1 MAERLPR
8 RTGEVINREEE
19 LRFQF
24 DGEDYSAFSGDTI
37 ASALAAAGVRVFSR
51 SFKYHRP
58 RGLLCC
64 AGHCPNCLVQV
75 GEEPNVRACRR
86 RVEAGMRVE
95 PQNVTPTLKR
105 DWLAPVM
112 RALSPFMSV
121 GFYYKTLYRPSWV
134 WKLGEPLLRA
144 ATGLGKVSVPK
155 IPSEGFDK
163 QYLRGDVVVVGAGPA
178 GMSATLSA
186 AGQGASVLLLDENGQ
201 LGGHLRTTG
210 DTQQRLPSLLE
221 KVRAA
226 GNIRVF
232 TETTVTGWFDHS
244 WLAAVR
250 GHRLYK
256 IRAGAVVLASGA
268 LERPLLFENNDL
280 PGVMLGSAAQR
291 LLRLHSVKP
300 GQRAVVMTANDDGWE
315 VAADLR
321 AAGVEVVAMA
331 DERERAA
338 SSSARVDALSADV
351 PVFWRHTVAAAHGG
365 SAVQA
370 ATIVPL
376 DGDGDTQAPRHRQDC
391 DLLLVSVGWTPN
403 TGLAYQAGVRFGFDE
418 KRAELTARDM
428 PENFAIAGRAAGTH
442 LLEHELAEGALAG
455 RSMAAAAG
463 RGDAPAAAQWTQVQE
478 EKAAE
483 PARSAPWVSVAGA
496 GKRFLC
502 YCEDVTEKDLYT
514 AVAEGYDSIELL
526 KRYSTISMGP
536 CQGKMCSMNAVHLC
550 ARANA
555 ASVDETG
562 STKSRPPLQP
572 ISLGALAGQNMEPV
586 RVMPVHD
593 WHLERGAK
601 MMVAGLW
608 LRPERYGDPAGE
620 VRAVRERVG
629 VIDVSTL
636 GKYKLTGPSV
646 PDILEKIYINR
657 WRKLAVG
664 RVRYGAMCNTEGI
677 VMDDGVTARVGEQEW
692 YMTTTSGGAGS
703 VNEWMQWWM
712 QSGWGE
718 GVQLLNRTDD
728 FAAVNLAGP
737 QARALLQKLTG
748 LQLGNDQF
756 PYMHARSGAVAGV
769 PCRLLRIGFTG
780 ELSYELHCPS
790 SYGRHLWERLLAAGE
805 QFGILPFGVEAQRVL
820 RLEKGHLII
829 GQDTDALSNPI
840 AAELSWAVKLD
851 KEDFL
856 GQRSLIRVTERGV
869 RQRLVG
875 FTVPG
880 VSVAPEE
887 GLQIVALGSNGKRPE
902 IIGWVSSCRFSPTL
916 NEVIGLC
923 WLPSEIAETDGAEFN
938 IWRDERPLAARVHHG
953 AVYDPEGARLRS

>member
-1 MAERLPR
+1 
-8 RTGEVINREEE
+8 
-19 LRFQF
+19 
-24 DGEDYSAFSGDTI
+24 
-37 ASALAAAGVRVFSR
+37 
-51 SFKYHRP
+51 
-58 RGLLCC
+58 
-64 AGHCPNCLVQV
+64 
-75 GEEPNVRACRR
+75 
-86 RVEAGMRVE
+86 
-95 PQNVTPTLKR
+95 
-105 DWLAPVM
+105 
-112 RALSPFMSV
+112 
-121 GFYYKTLYRPSWV
+121 
-134 WKLGEPLLRA
+134 
-144 ATGLGKVSVPK
+144 
-155 IPSEGFDK
+155 
-163 QYLRGDVVVVGAGPA
+163 
-178 GMSATLSA
+178 
-186 AGQGASVLLLDENGQ
+186 
-201 LGGHLRTTG
+201 
-210 DTQQRLPSLLE
+210 
-221 KVRAA
+221 
-226 GNIRVF
+226 
-232 TETTVTGWFDHS
+232 
-244 WLAAVR
+244 
-250 GHRLYK
+250 
-256 IRAGAVVLASGA
+256 
-268 LERPLLFENNDL
+268 
-280 PGVMLGSAAQR
+280 
-291 LLRLHSVKP
+291 
-300 GQRAVVMTANDDGWE
+300 
-315 VAADLR
+315 
-321 AAGVEVVAMA
+321 
-331 DERERAA
+331 
-338 SSSARVDALSADV
+338 
-351 PVFWRHTVAAAHGG
+351 
-365 SAVQA
+365 
-370 ATIVPL
+370 
-376 DGDGDTQAPRHRQDC
+376 
-391 DLLLVSVGWTPN
+391 
-403 TGLAYQAGVRFGFDE
+403 
-418 KRAELTARDM
+418 
-428 PENFAIAGRAAGTH
+428 
-442 LLEHELAEGALAG
+442 
-455 RSMAAAAG
+455 
-463 RGDAPAAAQWTQVQE
+463 
-478 EKAAE
+478 
-483 PARSAPWVSVAGA
+483 
-496 GKRFLC
+496 
-502 YCEDVTEKDLYT
+502 
-514 AVAEGYDSIELL
+514 
-526 KRYSTISMGP
+526 
-536 CQGKMCSMNAVHLC
+536 MNAVHVC
-550 ARANA
+550 ARANV
-555 ASVDETG
+555 ASVDGTG
-562 STKSRPPLQP
+562 TTTSRPPLQP

-586 RVMPVHD
+586 RVTPVHG

-601 MMVAGLW
+601 MMVAGMW
-608 LRPERYGDPAGE
+608 LRPEHYGAPAEE

-718 GVQLLNRTDD
+718 GAQLLNRTDD

-840 AAELSWAVKLD
+840 AAELSWAVRLD
-851 KEDFL
+851 REDFL
-856 GQRSLIRVTERGV
+856 GQRARIRVTGRGV

-938 IWRDERPLAARVHHG
+938 IWRDERPLAARVHRG